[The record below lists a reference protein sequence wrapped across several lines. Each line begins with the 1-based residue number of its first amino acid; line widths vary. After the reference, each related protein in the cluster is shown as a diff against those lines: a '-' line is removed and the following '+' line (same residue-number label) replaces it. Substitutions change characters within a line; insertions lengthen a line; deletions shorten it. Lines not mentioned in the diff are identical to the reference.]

1 MGLFFEELPTYL
13 KDNGDLVRANE
24 YEAYIKS
31 EEARFVSYLYDH
43 EASKQRIIENET
55 DDLLYSYYD
64 ARIAV
69 GEAAKKYG
77 NSAPETQALRGV
89 MNEYYKIVTFV
100 IVRIA
105 RSVGALYSE
114 EFISGWEARAQNFPF
129 RDIMRS
135 IAQESWQAAPATST
149 GQPAT
154 EQTVTATASTKR
166 VPRNAYT
173 ERVRTHIVYELM
185 KRAGIIDLQIIDNT
199 QIATFVRA
207 VIGGNPDVDIRRT
220 NCYRYINE
228 RLSRKDE
235 ATISAIFEPFE
246 KKQTSDK

>member
-31 EEARFVSYLYDH
+31 EEARFVSFLYDH

-55 DDLLYSYYD
+55 DDLLDSYYD
-64 ARIAV
+64 ARMAV

-77 NSAPETQALRGV
+77 NIAPETQALRGV
-89 MNEYYKIVTFV
+89 MFGYQNTAIRI
-100 IVRIA
+100 IVRVA
-105 RSVGALYSE
+105 SRAGVSYSE
-114 EFISGWEARAQNFPF
+114 EFISYWENRAAYFPF
-129 RDIMRS
+129 GDIMRS
-135 IAQESWQAAPATST
+135 VAQESEQADPATST
-149 GQPAT
+149 AAPAA
-154 EQTVTATASTKR
+154 ELAAKASTKGR
-166 VPRNAYT
+166 PRNEYT
-173 ERVRTHIVYELM
+173 ELVRTKIVYELM
-185 KRAGIIDLQIIDNT
+185 KRAGMIDLQILDNT

-207 VIGGNPDVDIRRT
+207 VIGGNPDVEIRRT

-235 ATISAIFEPFE
+235 ATISALFEPFD
-246 KKQTSDK
+246 KKQTRDK

>member
-89 MNEYYKIVTFV
+89 MNGYCSAVTLV

-105 RSVGALYSE
+105 RRAGALYSE
-114 EFISGWEARAQNFPF
+114 TFISEWEERAAYFPF
-129 RDIMRS
+129 GKVMRK
-135 IAQESWQAAPATST
+135 ARQDAEQAAPATST
-149 GQPAT
+149 GQPAAELAVQT
-154 EQTVTATASTKR
+154 PERRRNKGKTKKARVFELCDLMRKDRERYAKMDATVVADEIRNFMGEELDKAIKNTVTYK
-166 VPRNAYT
+166 Y
-173 ERVRTHIVYELM
+173 VREY
-185 KRAGIIDLQIIDNT
+185 RQS
-199 QIATFVRA
+199 
-207 VIGGNPDVDIRRT
+207 GNSHKS
-220 NCYRYINE
+220 N
-228 RLSRKDE
+228 K
-235 ATISAIFEPFE
+235 
-246 KKQTSDK
+246 